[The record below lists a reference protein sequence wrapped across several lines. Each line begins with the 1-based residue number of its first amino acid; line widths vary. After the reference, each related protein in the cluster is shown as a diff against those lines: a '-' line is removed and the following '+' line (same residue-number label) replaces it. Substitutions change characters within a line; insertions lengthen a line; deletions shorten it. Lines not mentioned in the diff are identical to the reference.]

1 MNETNMTII
10 TNLIATIAAFIAFMQ
25 WVTSERQR
33 QKELFEM
40 RYKFY
45 NSLKKHFLSQ
55 HENCKPVYPYMLEE
69 DVIAMA
75 NQALFLFDD
84 EVASAVRLI
93 GRYNISDDLFY
104 TESLPQEM
112 ENLFLKKMR
121 IEKNFSIYCAFV
133 KIMLFFIPVCVR
145 SFISKVFY
153 HKILPSLKKGY

>member
-1 MNETNMTII
+1 MNETDMTII

-45 NSLKKHFLSQ
+45 NALKNNFLSQ

-84 EVASAVRLI
+84 EVASAVRSI
-93 GRYNISDDLFY
+93 GQYNISDTLFY
-104 TESLPQEM
+104 TRSLPQEM
-112 ENLFLKKMR
+112 EILFLKKMH
-121 IEKNFSIYCAFV
+121 IEKNFSIYGAFM
-133 KIMLFFIPVCVR
+133 KIILFFIPVCFR
-145 SFISKVFY
+145 SFVSRVFY
-153 HKILPSLKKGY
+153 NKILPSLKKRF